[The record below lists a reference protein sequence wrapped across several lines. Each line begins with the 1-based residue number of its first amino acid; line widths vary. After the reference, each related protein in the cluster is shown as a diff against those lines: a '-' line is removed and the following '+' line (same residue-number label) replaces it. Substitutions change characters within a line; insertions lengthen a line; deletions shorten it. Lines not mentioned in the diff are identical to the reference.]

1 MSYQHQ
7 TLGAIVASVLNY
19 DQFCNA
25 MGEKPAINNANSS
38 YVPCDG
44 RLITGSAL
52 EKLTQVGPSQPEPL
66 NHIQNAPDL
75 RGKFLRGLN
84 QMYSPGEPTGF
95 DHVKNG
101 DPDETLRKVGS
112 YQGDGLIAHD
122 HPASGHIN
130 GSVCGS
136 NGTHD
141 ADSGHDKWNSDPTF
155 GDHNV
160 QVTVGNNSTGGK
172 ETRPKNIAVYY
183 YIKIN

>member
-7 TLGAIVASVLNY
+7 TLGTIIASVLNF
-19 DQFCNA
+19 DQLCLA
-25 MGEKPAINNANSS
+25 MAESKGVNNATSS
-38 YVPCDG
+38 YAPCDG

-52 EKLTQVGPSQPEPL
+52 EKLTQVGPNQPEPR
-66 NHIQNAPDL
+66 NHILNVPDL

-84 QMYSPGEPTGF
+84 QMYSPGEPMPF
-95 DHVKNG
+95 DFLLNG
-101 DPDETLRKVGS
+101 DPDGAARKVGD
-112 YQGDGLIAHD
+112 YQRDLLLAHN

-130 GSVCGS
+130 GSVSGS

-141 ADSGHDKWNSDPTF
+141 VDSGNDKFNSDPAF

-160 QVTVGNNSTGGK
+160 IVTVGNNATGGQ